1 MDQTAFDYLSRE
13 RLKNID
19 MLELLPLPATRVLYA
34 AADGVLL
41 RSDNLY
47 LLSAERGARERLWTI
62 LDDAL
67 DAQPGEEVLLI
78 AHDADTR
85 ERFISRRGFRSMMD
99 CVHGV
104 YERNE
109 PVSFPLPDGAEIRRL
124 GMEHLDFVHAHYRT
138 VDDVG
143 YLSERIEEGMFGAF
157 VDGELAGFIGTH
169 DERAMG
175 LLEVLPEYRRRGLA
189 FALEGYLINH
199 LLSIGRLPFGQVRVD
214 NAPSLALQRSLGLT
228 MSDAV
233 VHWLARD

>member
-1 MDQTAFDYLSRE
+1 MNQTAFDYLSRE

-19 MLELLPLPATRVLYA
+19 MLELLPLPTTEVLCA
-34 AADGVLL
+34 APDGVLL
-41 RSDNLY
+41 HSDNLY
-47 LLSAERGARERLWTI
+47 LLSAEPDARERLWTI
-62 LDDAL
+62 LEDAL
-67 DAQPGEEVLLI
+67 ASQAGEEILLI

-85 ERFISRRGFRSMMD
+85 GHFLGRHGFRILMD

-109 PVSFPLPDGAEIRRL
+109 PVSFPLPDGAQIRRL
-124 GMEHLDFVHAHYRT
+124 GMEHLDFVHAHYHT
-138 VDDVG
+138 VDDVD

-157 VDGELAGFIGTH
+157 VEGKLAGFIGTH

-175 LLEVLPEYRRRGLA
+175 LLEILPEYRRRGLA
-189 FALEGYLINH
+189 FALEGHLINH
-199 LLSIGRLPFGQVRVD
+199 LLSIGRLPFGQVRID